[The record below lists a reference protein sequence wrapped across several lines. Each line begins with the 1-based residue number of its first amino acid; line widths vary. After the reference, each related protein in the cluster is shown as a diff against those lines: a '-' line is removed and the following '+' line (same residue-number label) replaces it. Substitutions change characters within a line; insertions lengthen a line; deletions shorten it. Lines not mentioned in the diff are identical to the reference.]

1 MSKLL
6 LVRHSEPEIHPELPP
21 SEWPLSEEGRRR
33 CAWLAEEMRL
43 NLVSRVFCSEELKAR
58 QTAELIAPLL
68 ETEAAAWPGLQEN
81 DRTGFGFTT
90 PEALKKRLA
99 MFFTRPTRVVL
110 GQETAEQAQARFTAA
125 LNGLLE
131 EAPGE
136 TVAVVAHGAV
146 ISLMAAAGSK
156 ARAFDVWE
164 RLALPSYIVLERETF
179 AFGGAIRNY
188 AA

>member
-21 SEWPLSEEGRRR
+21 SEQPLSEEGRRR
-33 CAWLAEEMRL
+33 CRWLADEMNL
-43 NLVSRVFCSEELKAR
+43 NLVTRIFCSQELKAR
-58 QTAELIAPLL
+58 ETAELVAGYMEL
-68 ETEAAAWPGLQEN
+68 EAEPRPGLHEL
-81 DRTGFGFTT
+81 DRSRV
-90 PEALKKRLA
+90 ALQPVDAFKRRLA
-99 MFFTRPTRVVL
+99 AYFQKPNRSQI
-110 GQETAEQAQARFTAA
+110 GDETAEQAQARFTAA
-125 LNGLLE
+125 LQALLE

-156 ARAFDVWE
+156 TRAFDVWE

-188 AA
+188 TA